1 MTYTTQPG
9 PGPGTGPGPGPGTD
23 TGPGTGPGPGTDTG
37 RLKFLAL
44 NGSERPD
51 GNIAHALR
59 RVEEILTGQQADL
72 EVVRLWDLRLTP
84 CGPCGDCNFRTRP
97 CDIDDGL
104 RPLIDRMAAADA
116 LIYATSVHGFGSAPT
131 MPTFLERSG
140 TGHLRFHRVL
150 TNKVGG
156 VLVTGRRYSH
166 VETHNQ
172 LLNNVLLNRM
182 IVPGHG
188 FPCVLF
194 GNQKGEV
201 LGDEEGMEMLRR
213 MVVRMVRLARVLREH
228 RELTGTDL
236 LADEYAGERD
246 RCPIRVPAR
255 QPA

>member
-9 PGPGTGPGPGPGTD
+9 TGTSTGTGFGP
-23 TGPGTGPGPGTDTG
+23 G

-51 GNIAHALR
+51 GNIVHALR
-59 RVEEILTGQQADL
+59 RVEEILAGQQADL
-72 EVVRLWDLRLTP
+72 EVVRLWDLRLSP

-97 CDIDDGL
+97 CALDDGL

-131 MPTFLERSG
+131 MPTFIERSG
-140 TGHLRFHRVL
+140 TGHLRFDRVL

-166 VETHNQ
+166 VETHNH

-188 FPCVLF
+188 FPSVLF
-194 GNQKGEV
+194 GNEKGEV

-213 MVVRMVRLARVLREH
+213 MVIRMARLARVLREH
-228 RELTGTDL
+228 RELTGADL

-246 RCPIRVPAR
+246 RRPAAL
-255 QPA
+255 PAPRSA